1 MPEILPP
8 DPEFEKKEFDRIVNN
23 LLRSQPLRKKDL
35 KTSRRDKVKRVI
47 PARRQPKSAK
57 GGGA

>member
-1 MPEILPP
+1 MPE
-8 DPEFEKKEFDRIVNN
+8 DPQFEKKDFDRVINS

-47 PARRQPKSAK
+47 PDRRQPKSERED
-57 GGGA
+57 GD